1 MKKSNAKEKICGLA
15 SYVALAVLTVAAC
28 WFFAGRYGVFGANMD
43 WISQHSVFPEYFR
56 QQFYQTGQFFPE
68 YAANIGGGQNI
79 YNFSYYGLYNPIV
92 LIAYLLPFV
101 KMSDYLMAATV
112 ICLAASVCLLYG
124 WLKKRRFS
132 TEIALGVAVLFLL
145 AGPMIYQSCHQIMF
159 VQYMPFLLMAFSGVD
174 RYWEKGKTGL
184 YTLGVFL
191 MILTSFYFSIAG
203 MAAIFLYGWY
213 GYPKGIRKRKLFG
226 FLVPMIVAVLS
237 AGVLLVPTAHAILQR
252 SGSSKSQNLKEL
264 LMPKLQ
270 LDSSLYGT
278 YSVGLTVV
286 LVAVLLGGIVYGTIR
301 ERLVS
306 VACVALLTV
315 PVFAWGFNGM
325 LYVRYKSLIP
335 FLPFFCYLTAVFL
348 NRMKNGE
355 IGRWKGAF
363 IFGGTVGVSLLAL
376 YQQGDGLRAQNYQ
389 LILFESAALFFF
401 FLIFQKW
408 KRPFLLLVPALVCLV
423 LINHAANGKAGNL
436 VQKEDYQEIT
446 DSAWQD
452 AVRDALD
459 GETGLYRTEQSGVAK
474 KRKDNVNRIW
484 NMRQM
489 TTSVYSSAYN
499 TEYQKF
505 RKNIFQVEQPFRNGL
520 MQSASANPLFQ
531 KFMGVKYVIG
541 RSEDGENF
549 TTEVQ
554 ETAAPMIYGTSQVVS
569 EKTYQTMEFPY
580 NQTMLMQYAVTNE
593 ENISE
598 HGVTKTK
605 GIREADVT
613 FAAKKGITKEGD
625 AWKIKTKKEQ
635 KATLS
640 VEGETSGKER
650 LLYLQFDV
658 ENDHPNRDV
667 SIAIDGIRNKLTAKS
682 HLYYNDNT
690 TFTYVMKL
698 SADQKKVNVT
708 LGKGT
713 YRICNLKS
721 YVSDTTVMEDDSLYQ
736 STFTPDWNATK
747 GNQIS
752 GSIEM
757 EQDGY
762 LITSIPYDS
771 HLEIKVDGRE
781 VVTEKVNTAFVGCRM
796 VSGEHWVTITYHAP
810 GLFVGKWISLAGIVL
825 WAGMWFLTEKCRK
838 AERRCTDV
846 LQDAAGDSVNKCKG
860 SADR

>member
-1 MKKSNAKEKICGLA
+1 MKKSNAKEKICGLD
-15 SYVALAVLTVAAC
+15 SYAALAVLTVAAC

-92 LIAYLLPFV
+92 LIAYLLPFA
-101 KMSDYLMAATV
+101 KMSDYLMAASV

-203 MAAIFLYGWY
+203 MAALFLYGWY

-237 AGVLLVPTAHAILQR
+237 AGVLLVPTAYAILQR

-459 GETGLYRTEQSGVAK
+459 GETGLCRTEQSGVAK

-484 NMRQM
+484 NMRQW
-489 TTSVYSSAYN
+489 TTSVYSSAYD
-499 TEYQKF
+499 TEYQNF
-505 RKNIFQVEQPFRNGL
+505 RNNVFQVEQPFRNGL

-554 ETAAPMIYGTSQVVS
+554 ETAAPVIYGTSQILS

-580 NQTMLMQYAVTNE
+580 NQTMLMQYAVTDE
-593 ENISE
+593 ENIAE

-605 GIREADVT
+605 GIQETNVT
-613 FAAKKGITKEGD
+613 FTAKHGVTKED
-625 AWKIKTKKEQ
+625 DSWKIRTKKNQ

-640 VEGETSGKER
+640 LDEDTSGKER
-650 LLYLQFDV
+650 ILYLQFDV
-658 ENDHPNRDV
+658 ENEHPNRDV
-667 SIAIDGIRNKLTAKS
+667 SIVINGIRNKLTAKS
-682 HLYYNDNT
+682 HLYYNGNT

-721 YVSDTTVMEDDSLYQ
+721 YVSDTMVLEDDSLYQ

-796 VSGEHWVTITYHAP
+796 VSGEHWVTITYHAQ
-810 GLFVGKWISLAGIVL
+810 GLSAGKWISLAGILL
-825 WAGMWFLTEKCRK
+825 WAGMWLLTRKFSRAEKN
-838 AERRCTDV
+838 
-846 LQDAAGDSVNKCKG
+846 L
-860 SADR
+860 

>member
-1 MKKSNAKEKICGLA
+1 MKKNKVREKLCGLLP
-15 SYVALAVLTVAAC
+15 YIALAVLTVAAC

-101 KMSDYLMAATV
+101 KMSDYLMAASV
-112 ICLAASVCLLYG
+112 VCLAASVCLLYG
-124 WLKKRRFS
+124 WLKKRGFPM
-132 TEIALGVAVLFLL
+132 EIRLGVAVLFLL

-159 VQYMPFLLMAFSGVD
+159 VQYMPFLLMAFWGVD
-174 RYWEKGKTGL
+174 RYWEKGKPGL

-203 MAAIFLYGWY
+203 MAALFLYGWY
-213 GYPKGIRKRKLFG
+213 GYPQGIQKRKLFG
-226 FLVPMIVAVLS
+226 FVVPMIVAVLS
-237 AGVLLVPTAHAILQR
+237 AGVLLVPTAYAILQR

-264 LMPKLQ
+264 LMPELQ
-270 LDSSLYGT
+270 LDSSLYGA

-286 LVAVLLGGIVYGTIR
+286 LVAVLLGGILCGSIR
-301 ERLVS
+301 ERVVS
-306 VACVALLTV
+306 VVCVALLTV

-348 NRMKNGE
+348 ERMRNGA
-355 IGRWKGAF
+355 IGRWKGAV

-376 YQQGDGLRAQNYQ
+376 YLQGSGSKTQNYR
-389 LILFESAALFFF
+389 LILMESVALFFF

-423 LINHAANGKAGNL
+423 LINHAVNGKAGNL

-452 AVRDALD
+452 AVQEAMD

-484 NMRQM
+484 DMCQW

-499 TEYQKF
+499 TEYQNF
-505 RKNIFQVEQPFRNGL
+505 RNNVFQVEQPFRNGL

-531 KFMGVKYVIG
+531 KFMGVRYVIG

-554 ETAAPMIYGTSQVVS
+554 ETAAPVIYGTSQILS

-580 NQTMLMQYAVTNE
+580 NQTMLMQYAVTDE
-593 ENISE
+593 ETIAE
-598 HGVTKTK
+598 HGVTETK
-605 GIREADVT
+605 GIQETNVT
-613 FAAKKGITKEGD
+613 FTAKHGVKKED
-625 AWKIKTKKEQ
+625 DSWKIRTKKEQ

-640 VEGETSGKER
+640 LDEDISEKER
-650 LLYLQFDV
+650 ILYLQFDV
-658 ENDHPNRDV
+658 ENEHPNRDV
-667 SIAIDGIRNKLTAKS
+667 SIVINGIRNKLTAKS
-682 HLYYNDNT
+682 HLYYNDNA

-698 SADQKKVNVT
+698 SADQKKVKVT
-708 LGKGT
+708 LGEGT

-721 YVSDTTVMEDDSLYQ
+721 YVSDTTVLEDDSLYQ

-752 GSIEM
+752 GNIEM
-757 EQDGY
+757 KQDGY

-771 HLEIKVDGRE
+771 HLKIKVDGRE
-781 VVTEKVNTAFVGCRM
+781 VVTEKVNTAFAGCRM

-810 GLFVGKWISLAGIVL
+810 GLAMGKWISLAGLLL
-825 WAGMWFLTEKCRK
+825 WAGMVVWTRKPEKK
-838 AERRCTDV
+838 
-846 LQDAAGDSVNKCKG
+846 KCSILKDNG
-860 SADR
+860 RLKRSS

>member
-1 MKKSNAKEKICGLA
+1 
-15 SYVALAVLTVAAC
+15 
-28 WFFAGRYGVFGANMD
+28 
-43 WISQHSVFPEYFR
+43 
-56 QQFYQTGQFFPE
+56 
-68 YAANIGGGQNI
+68 
-79 YNFSYYGLYNPIV
+79 
-92 LIAYLLPFV
+92 
-101 KMSDYLMAATV
+101 
-112 ICLAASVCLLYG
+112 
-124 WLKKRRFS
+124 
-132 TEIALGVAVLFLL
+132 
-145 AGPMIYQSCHQIMF
+145 
-159 VQYMPFLLMAFSGVD
+159 
-174 RYWEKGKTGL
+174 
-184 YTLGVFL
+184 
-191 MILTSFYFSIAG
+191 
-203 MAAIFLYGWY
+203 
-213 GYPKGIRKRKLFG
+213 
-226 FLVPMIVAVLS
+226 
-237 AGVLLVPTAHAILQR
+237 
-252 SGSSKSQNLKEL
+252 
-264 LMPKLQ
+264 MPKLQ
-270 LDSSLYGT
+270 LDTSLYGA
-278 YSVGLTVV
+278 YSVGLTVI
-286 LVAVLLGGIVYGTIR
+286 LVAVLLGGIVCGTIR
-301 ERLVS
+301 ERMITV
-306 VACVALLTV
+306 VCVALLTV
-315 PVFAWGFNGM
+315 PLFAWGFNGM

-348 NRMKNGE
+348 KRMENGE
-355 IGRWKGAF
+355 IGRWKGVF
-363 IFGGTVGVSLLAL
+363 IFGSTVGVSLLAL

-423 LINHAANGKAGNL
+423 LINHVVNGKAGNL

-452 AVRDALD
+452 AVCDALD

-484 NMRQM
+484 DMRQW

-499 TEYQKF
+499 TAYQKF
-505 RKNIFQVEQPFRNGL
+505 RNDVFQVEQPFRNGL
-520 MQSASANPLFQ
+520 MQSASDNPLFQ

-554 ETAAPMIYGTSQVVS
+554 ETAAPVIYGTSQILS

-580 NQTMLMQYAVTNE
+580 NQTMLMQYAVTDE
-593 ENISE
+593 ENIAE

-605 GIREADVT
+605 GIQETNVT
-613 FAAKKGITKEGD
+613 FTAKHGVTKEED
-625 AWKIKTKKEQ
+625 SWKIRTKKEQ

-640 VEGETSGKER
+640 LDEDTSGKER
-650 LLYLQFDV
+650 ILYLQFDV
-658 ENDHPNRDV
+658 ENEHPNRDV
-667 SIAIDGIRNKLTAKS
+667 SIVINGIRNKLTAKS

-698 SADQKKVNVT
+698 SADQKKIKVT
-708 LGKGT
+708 FGEGT
-713 YRICNLKS
+713 YKICNLKS
-721 YVSDTTVMEDDSLYQ
+721 YVSDTTVLEDDSLYQ

-796 VSGEHWVTITYHAP
+796 VSGEHWVTLTYHAP

-838 AERRCTDV
+838 AEREDV
-846 LQDAAGDSVNKCKG
+846 RMSYRTL
-860 SADR
+860 REIL

>member
-15 SYVALAVLTVAAC
+15 SYVVLAVLTVAAC

-101 KMSDYLMAATV
+101 KMSDYLMAAGV

-124 WLKKRRFS
+124 WLKKREFP

-159 VQYMPFLLMAFSGVD
+159 VQYMPFLLMAFQGVD
-174 RYWEKGKTGL
+174 QYWEKGETGL

-226 FLVPMIVAVLS
+226 FVIPMIVAILS
-237 AGVLLVPTAHAILQR
+237 AGVLLVPTAYAILQR

-264 LMPKLQ
+264 LMPNLQ
-270 LDSSLYGT
+270 LDTSLYGA
-278 YSVGLTVV
+278 YSVGLTVI
-286 LVAVLLGGIVYGTIR
+286 LVAVLLGGIMCGTIR
-301 ERLVS
+301 ERMVT
-306 VACVALLTV
+306 VVCVALLTV

-348 NRMKNGE
+348 ERMRNGT
-355 IGRWKGAF
+355 IGRWKGAV

-376 YQQGDGLRAQNYQ
+376 YLQGNGSRAKNYQ

-408 KRPFLLLVPALVCLV
+408 KRPFLLLIPALVCLV
-423 LINHAANGKAGNL
+423 LINHAVNGKAGNL

-452 AVRDALD
+452 AVRDALN

-484 NMRQM
+484 DMRQM

-541 RSEDGENF
+541 RSENGENF

-554 ETAAPMIYGTSQVVS
+554 EAAAPVIYGTSQVVS

-658 ENDHPNRDV
+658 KNEHPNRDV
-667 SIAIDGIRNKLTAKS
+667 SIVINGIRNKLTAKS

-721 YVSDTTVMEDDSLYQ
+721 YVSGTTVLEDDSLYQ

-771 HLEIKVDGRE
+771 YLEIKVDGRE

-796 VSGEHWVTITYHAP
+796 VSGEHWVTLTYHAP
-810 GLFVGKWISLAGIVL
+810 GLSAGKWINLAGVL
-825 WAGMWFLTEKCRK
+825 MWAGMIIWTR
-838 AERRCTDV
+838 
-846 LQDAAGDSVNKCKG
+846 N
-860 SADR
+860 SAKKQ

>member
-15 SYVALAVLTVAAC
+15 SYAALAVLTVAAC
-28 WFFAGRYGVFGANMD
+28 WFFAGRYGAFGANMD

-101 KMSDYLMAATV
+101 KMSDYLMAAGV

-124 WLKKRRFS
+124 WLKKREFP

-159 VQYMPFLLMAFSGVD
+159 VQYMPFLLMAFQGVD
-174 RYWEKGKTGL
+174 RYWEKGKPGL

-226 FLVPMIVAVLS
+226 FVIPMIVAILS
-237 AGVLLVPTAHAILQR
+237 AGVLLVPTAYAILQR
-252 SGSSKSQNLKEL
+252 SGSSKNQNLKEL
-264 LMPKLQ
+264 LMPTLQ
-270 LDSSLYGT
+270 LDTSLYGA
-278 YSVGLTVV
+278 YSVGLTVI
-286 LVAVLLGGIVYGTIR
+286 LVAVLLGGIVCGTIR
-301 ERLVS
+301 ERMVT
-306 VACVALLTV
+306 VVCVALLMV

-376 YQQGDGLRAQNYQ
+376 YLQGDGSRAQNYQ

-423 LINHAANGKAGNL
+423 LINHAVNGKAGNL

-484 NMRQM
+484 DMRQW

-505 RKNIFQVEQPFRNGL
+505 RNNVFQVEQPFRNGL

-554 ETAAPMIYGTSQVVS
+554 EAAAPMIYGTSQVVS

-605 GIREADVT
+605 GIREADVA
-613 FAAKKGITKEGD
+613 FAAKKGIAKEGD
-625 AWKIKTKKEQ
+625 TWKIKTKKEQ

-650 LLYLQFDV
+650 ILYLQFDV

-667 SIAIDGIRNKLTAKS
+667 SIVINGIRNKLTAKN
-682 HLYYNDNT
+682 HLYYNNNT

-721 YVSDTTVMEDDSLYQ
+721 YVSDTTVLEDDSLYQ

-771 HLEIKVDGRE
+771 HLEIKVDGKE
-781 VVTEKVNTAFVGCRM
+781 VVTEKVNTAFLGCRL

-810 GLFVGKWISLAGIVL
+810 GLSAGKWISLLGVFL
-825 WAGMWFLTEKCRK
+825 WGAMCFLTRKCRK
-838 AERRCTDV
+838 AEKETDEEV
-846 LQDAAGDSVNKCKG
+846 AEYASGVNKVL
-860 SADR
+860 

>member
-15 SYVALAVLTVAAC
+15 SYAVLAVLTVAAC

-101 KMSDYLMAATV
+101 KMSDYLMVAGV

-124 WLKKRRFS
+124 WLKKREFP

-159 VQYMPFLLMAFSGVD
+159 VQYMPFLLMAFQGVD
-174 RYWEKGKTGL
+174 QYWEKGKTGL

-226 FLVPMIVAVLS
+226 FVIPMIVAILS
-237 AGVLLVPTAHAILQR
+237 AGVLLVPTAYAILQR

-264 LMPKLQ
+264 LMPNLQ
-270 LDSSLYGT
+270 LDTSLYGA
-278 YSVGLTVV
+278 YSVGLTVI
-286 LVAVLLGGIVYGTIR
+286 LVAVLLGGIVCGTIR
-301 ERLVS
+301 ERMVT
-306 VACVALLTV
+306 VVCVALLTV

-348 NRMKNGE
+348 NRMENGE
-355 IGRWKGAF
+355 IGRWKGVF

-376 YQQGDGLRAQNYQ
+376 YQQGNGSRAQNYQ

-401 FLIFQKW
+401 FLLFQKW
-408 KRPFLLLVPALVCLV
+408 KRPFLLLIPALVCLV
-423 LINHAANGKAGNL
+423 LINHAVNGKAGNL

-484 NMRQM
+484 DMRQM

-520 MQSASANPLFQ
+520 MQPASANPLFQ

-541 RSEDGENF
+541 RSENGENF

-554 ETAAPMIYGTSQVVS
+554 EAAAPVIYGTSQVVS

-605 GIREADVT
+605 GIREADVA
-613 FAAKKGITKEGD
+613 FAAKKGIAKEGD

-650 LLYLQFDV
+650 ILYLQFDV
-658 ENDHPNRDV
+658 ENEHPNRDV
-667 SIAIDGIRNKLTAKS
+667 SIVINGIRNKLTAKS

-698 SADQKKVNVT
+698 SADQKKIKVT
-708 LGKGT
+708 FGEGT
-713 YRICNLKS
+713 YKICNLKS
-721 YVSDTTVMEDDSLYQ
+721 YVSDTTVLEDDSLYQ

-781 VVTEKVNTAFVGCRM
+781 VVTEKVNTAFLGCRM
-796 VSGEHWVTITYHAP
+796 VSGEYWVTITYHAP
-810 GLFVGKWISLAGIVL
+810 GLIMGKWISLAGILL
-825 WAGMWFLTEKCRK
+825 WGGMWFLTERCRK
-838 AERRCTDV
+838 AEKEDV
-846 LQDAAGDSVNKCKG
+846 RMSCRML
-860 SADR
+860 REIL

>member
-15 SYVALAVLTVAAC
+15 SYAVLTVLTVAAC

-56 QQFYQTGQFFPE
+56 QQFYKTGQFFPE

-101 KMSDYLMAATV
+101 KMSDYLMAASV
-112 ICLAASVCLLYG
+112 ICLAVSVCLLYG

-159 VQYMPFLLMAFSGVD
+159 VQYMPFLLMTFLGVD
-174 RYWEKGKTGL
+174 RYWEKGKPGL

-226 FLVPMIVAVLS
+226 FPVPMIVAVLS
-237 AGVLLVPTAHAILQR
+237 AGVLLVPTAYAILQR
-252 SGSSKSQNLKEL
+252 SGSSQSQNLKEL
-264 LMPKLQ
+264 LMPNLQ

-278 YSVGLTVV
+278 YSVGLTVI
-286 LVAVLLGGIVYGTIR
+286 LVAVLLGGIVCGSIR
-301 ERLVS
+301 ERVVS

-376 YQQGDGLRAQNYQ
+376 YQQGDGSRAQNYQ

-459 GETGLYRTEQSGVAK
+459 GETGLCRTEQSGVAK

-484 NMRQM
+484 NMRQW
-489 TTSVYSSAYN
+489 TTSVYSSAYD
-499 TEYQKF
+499 TEYQNF
-505 RKNIFQVEQPFRNGL
+505 RNNVFQVEQPFRNGL

-554 ETAAPMIYGTSQVVS
+554 ETAAPVIYGTSQILS

-580 NQTMLMQYAVTNE
+580 NQTMLMQYAVTDE
-593 ENISE
+593 ENIAE

-605 GIREADVT
+605 GIQETNVT
-613 FAAKKGITKEGD
+613 FTAKHGVTKED
-625 AWKIKTKKEQ
+625 DSWKIRTKKNQ

-640 VEGETSGKER
+640 LDEDTSGKER
-650 LLYLQFDV
+650 ILYLQFDV
-658 ENDHPNRDV
+658 ENEHPNRDV
-667 SIAIDGIRNKLTAKS
+667 SIVINGIRNKLTAKS
-682 HLYYNDNT
+682 HLYYNGNT

-721 YVSDTTVMEDDSLYQ
+721 YVSDTTVLEDDSLYQ

-810 GLFVGKWISLAGIVL
+810 GLSAGKWISLLGVFL
-825 WAGMWFLTEKCRK
+825 WGVMCFLT
-838 AERRCTDV
+838 
-846 LQDAAGDSVNKCKG
+846 GKCKK
-860 SADR
+860 SRERDR

>member
-1 MKKSNAKEKICGLA
+1 MRKSNAKERFCGLLP
-15 SYVALAVLTVAAC
+15 YVALAVLTVVAC

-101 KMSDYLMAATV
+101 KMSDYLMAAGV

-124 WLKKRRFS
+124 WLKKREFP

-159 VQYMPFLLMAFSGVD
+159 VQYMPFLLMAFQGVD
-174 RYWEKGKTGL
+174 QYWEKGKTSL

-226 FLVPMIVAVLS
+226 FVIPMIVAILS
-237 AGVLLVPTAHAILQR
+237 AGVLLVPTAYAILQR

-264 LMPKLQ
+264 LMPNLQ
-270 LDSSLYGT
+270 LDTSLYGA
-278 YSVGLTVV
+278 YSVGLTVI
-286 LVAVLLGGIVYGTIR
+286 LVAVLLGGIVCGTIR
-301 ERLVS
+301 ERMVT
-306 VACVALLTV
+306 VVCVALLTV
-315 PVFAWGFNGM
+315 PLFAWGFNGM

-348 NRMKNGE
+348 NRMENGE
-355 IGRWKGAF
+355 IGRWKGVF

-376 YQQGDGLRAQNYQ
+376 YLQGDGSRAQNSQ

-408 KRPFLLLVPALVCLV
+408 KRPFLLLIPALVCLV
-423 LINHAANGKAGNL
+423 LINHAVNGKAGNL

-459 GETGLYRTEQSGVAK
+459 GENGLYRTEQSGVAK

-484 NMRQM
+484 DMRQW

-505 RKNIFQVEQPFRNGL
+505 RNNVFQVEQPFRNGL
-520 MQSASANPLFQ
+520 MQPASANPLFQ

-554 ETAAPMIYGTSQVVS
+554 EAAAPMIYGTSQVVS

-605 GIREADVT
+605 GIREANVA

-650 LLYLQFDV
+650 ILYLQFDV

-667 SIAIDGIRNKLTAKS
+667 SIVINGIRNKLTAKN

-721 YVSDTTVMEDDSLYQ
+721 YVSDTTVLEDDSLYQ

-781 VVTEKVNTAFVGCRM
+781 VVTEKVNTAFLGCRM

-810 GLFVGKWISLAGIVL
+810 GLSTGKWISLAGIFL
-825 WAGMWFLTEKCRK
+825 WGAMWFLT
-838 AERRCTDV
+838 
-846 LQDAAGDSVNKCKG
+846 GKCKK
-860 SADR
+860 SRERAR

>member
-15 SYVALAVLTVAAC
+15 SYAALAVLTVAAC

-43 WISQHSVFPEYFR
+43 WISQHSAFPEYFR

-101 KMSDYLMAATV
+101 KMSDYLMAAGV
-112 ICLAASVCLLYG
+112 ICLAVSVCLLYG
-124 WLKKRRFS
+124 WLKKRGFP

-145 AGPMIYQSCHQIMF
+145 AGPMIYQFCHQIMF
-159 VQYMPFLLMAFSGVD
+159 VQYMPFLLMAFQGVD
-174 RYWEKGKTGL
+174 QYWEKGKTGL

-226 FLVPMIVAVLS
+226 FVIPMIVAILS
-237 AGVLLVPTAHAILQR
+237 AGVLLVPTAYAILQR

-264 LMPKLQ
+264 LMPTLQ
-270 LDSSLYGT
+270 LDTSLYGA
-278 YSVGLTVV
+278 YSVGLTVI
-286 LVAVLLGGIVYGTIR
+286 LVAVLLGGIVCGTIR
-301 ERLVS
+301 ERMVT
-306 VACVALLTV
+306 VVCVALLTV

-335 FLPFFCYLTAVFL
+335 FLPFFCYLTSVFL
-348 NRMKNGE
+348 ERMRNGT
-355 IGRWKGAF
+355 IGRWKGAV

-376 YQQGDGLRAQNYQ
+376 YLQGNGSRAQNYQ
-389 LILFESAALFFF
+389 LILIESAALFFF

-408 KRPFLLLVPALVCLV
+408 KRPFLFLVPALVCLV
-423 LINHAANGKAGNL
+423 LINHAVNGKAGNL

-484 NMRQM
+484 DMRQW

-520 MQSASANPLFQ
+520 MQPASANPLFQ

-541 RSEDGENF
+541 RSENGENF
-549 TTEVQ
+549 TTEIQ

-650 LLYLQFDV
+650 ILYLQFDV

-667 SIAIDGIRNKLTAKS
+667 SIVINGIRNKLTAKN

-721 YVSDTTVMEDDSLYQ
+721 YVSDTTVLEDDSLYQ

-781 VVTEKVNTAFVGCRM
+781 VVTEKVNTAFLGCRM

-810 GLFVGKWISLAGIVL
+810 GLSTGKWISLAGIFL
-825 WAGMWFLTEKCRK
+825 WGAMWFLT
-838 AERRCTDV
+838 
-846 LQDAAGDSVNKCKG
+846 GKCKK
-860 SADR
+860 SRERAR

>member
-15 SYVALAVLTVAAC
+15 SYAALAVLTVAAC

-226 FLVPMIVAVLS
+226 FVIPMIVAILS
-237 AGVLLVPTAHAILQR
+237 AGVLLVPTAYAILQR

-264 LMPKLQ
+264 LMPNLQ
-270 LDSSLYGT
+270 LDTSLYGA
-278 YSVGLTVV
+278 YSVGLTVI
-286 LVAVLLGGIVYGTIR
+286 LVAVLLGGIVCGTIR
-301 ERLVS
+301 ERMITV
-306 VACVALLTV
+306 VCVALLTV
-315 PVFAWGFNGM
+315 PLFAWGFNGM

-348 NRMKNGE
+348 KRMENGE
-355 IGRWKGAF
+355 IGRWKGVF
-363 IFGGTVGVSLLAL
+363 IFGSTVGVSLLAL
-376 YQQGDGLRAQNYQ
+376 YQQGNGSRAQNYQ

-423 LINHAANGKAGNL
+423 LINHAVNGKAGNL

-452 AVRDALD
+452 AVRDALN

-484 NMRQM
+484 DMRQW

-505 RKNIFQVEQPFRNGL
+505 RNNVFQVEQPFRNGL
-520 MQSASANPLFQ
+520 MQSASDNPLFQ

-554 ETAAPMIYGTSQVVS
+554 EAAAPVIYGTSQVVS

-658 ENDHPNRDV
+658 ENEHPNRDV
-667 SIAIDGIRNKLTAKS
+667 SIVINGIRNKLTAKS

-698 SADQKKVNVT
+698 SVDQKKIKVT
-708 LGKGT
+708 LGEGA

-721 YVSDTTVMEDDSLYQ
+721 YVSDTTVLEDDSLYQ

-781 VVTEKVNTAFVGCRM
+781 VVTEKVNTAFAGCRM

-810 GLFVGKWISLAGIVL
+810 GLIMGKWISLAGIVL

-838 AERRCTDV
+838 AEREDV
-846 LQDAAGDSVNKCKG
+846 RMSCRTL
-860 SADR
+860 REIL

>member
-15 SYVALAVLTVAAC
+15 SYAALAVLTVAAC

-237 AGVLLVPTAHAILQR
+237 AGVLLVPTAYAILQR
-252 SGSSKSQNLKEL
+252 SGSSQSQNLKEL
-264 LMPKLQ
+264 LMPNLQ
-270 LDSSLYGT
+270 LDTSLYGA
-278 YSVGLTVV
+278 YSVGLTVI
-286 LVAVLLGGIVYGTIR
+286 LVAVLLGGIVCGTIR
-301 ERLVS
+301 ERMITV
-306 VACVALLTV
+306 VCVALLTV
-315 PVFAWGFNGM
+315 PLFAWGFNGM

-348 NRMKNGE
+348 KRMENGE
-355 IGRWKGAF
+355 IGRWKGVF
-363 IFGGTVGVSLLAL
+363 IFGSTVGVSLLAL
-376 YQQGDGLRAQNYQ
+376 YQQGNGSRAQNYQ

-423 LINHAANGKAGNL
+423 LINHAVNGKAGNL

-484 NMRQM
+484 DMRQW

-505 RKNIFQVEQPFRNGL
+505 RNNVFQVEQPFRNGL
-520 MQSASANPLFQ
+520 MQPASANPLFQ

-541 RSEDGENF
+541 RSENGENF

-554 ETAAPMIYGTSQVVS
+554 ETAAPVIYGTSQMVS

-605 GIREADVT
+605 GIREANVT
-613 FAAKKGITKEGD
+613 FAAKKGIAKEGD

-635 KATLS
+635 EATLS

-650 LLYLQFDV
+650 ILYLQFDV
-658 ENDHPNRDV
+658 ENEHPNRDV
-667 SIAIDGIRNKLTAKS
+667 SIVINGIRNKLTAKS

-698 SADQKKVNVT
+698 SVDQKKIKVT
-708 LGKGT
+708 LGEGA

-721 YVSDTTVMEDDSLYQ
+721 YVSDTTVLEDDSLYQ

-781 VVTEKVNTAFVGCRM
+781 VVTEKVNTAFAGCRM

-810 GLFVGKWISLAGIVL
+810 GLIMGKWISLAGIVL

-838 AERRCTDV
+838 AEREDV
-846 LQDAAGDSVNKCKG
+846 RMSCRTL
-860 SADR
+860 REIL

>member
-1 MKKSNAKEKICGLA
+1 MKKSSAKERLCGLA
-15 SYVALAVLTVAAC
+15 CYVALAVLTVAAC
-28 WFFAGRYGVFGANMD
+28 WLFAGRYGVFGANMD

-101 KMSDYLMAATV
+101 KMNDYLMAATV

-159 VQYMPFLLMAFSGVD
+159 VQYMPFLLMAFQGVD
-174 RYWEKGKTGL
+174 QYWEKGKTGL

-213 GYPKGIRKRKLFG
+213 DYPKGIRKRKLFG
-226 FLVPMIVAVLS
+226 FVIPMIVAILS
-237 AGVLLVPTAHAILQR
+237 AGVLLVPTAYAILQR

-264 LMPKLQ
+264 LMPNLQ
-270 LDSSLYGT
+270 LDTSLYGA
-278 YSVGLTVV
+278 YSVGLTVI
-286 LVAVLLGGIVYGTIR
+286 LVAVLLGGIVCGTIR
-301 ERLVS
+301 ERMVT
-306 VACVALLTV
+306 VVCAALLTV
-315 PVFAWGFNGM
+315 PLFAWGFNGM

-348 NRMKNGE
+348 NRMENGE
-355 IGRWKGAF
+355 IGRWKGVF

-376 YQQGDGLRAQNYQ
+376 YLQGDGSRAQNYQ

-423 LINHAANGKAGNL
+423 LINHAVNGKAGNL

-484 NMRQM
+484 DMRQM

-625 AWKIKTKKEQ
+625 TWKIKTKKEQ

-650 LLYLQFDV
+650 ILYLQFDV
-658 ENDHPNRDV
+658 ENEHPNRDV
-667 SIAIDGIRNKLTAKS
+667 SIVINGIRNKLTAKS
-682 HLYYNDNT
+682 HLYYNANT

-721 YVSDTTVMEDDSLYQ
+721 YVSDTTVLEDDSLYQ

-810 GLFVGKWISLAGIVL
+810 GLSAGKWISLAGILL
-825 WAGMWFLTEKCRK
+825 WAGMWLLTRKFSRAEKN
-838 AERRCTDV
+838 
-846 LQDAAGDSVNKCKG
+846 L
-860 SADR
+860 

>member
-15 SYVALAVLTVAAC
+15 SYAALAVLTVAAC

-226 FLVPMIVAVLS
+226 FVIPMVVAILS
-237 AGVLLVPTAHAILQR
+237 AGVLLVPTAYAILQR

-264 LMPKLQ
+264 LMPNLQ
-270 LDSSLYGT
+270 LDTSLYGA
-278 YSVGLTVV
+278 YSVGLTVI
-286 LVAVLLGGIVYGTIR
+286 LVAVLLGGIVCGTIR
-301 ERLVS
+301 ERMVT
-306 VACVALLTV
+306 VVCVALLTV

-348 NRMKNGE
+348 NRMENGE
-355 IGRWKGAF
+355 IGRWKGVF
-363 IFGGTVGVSLLAL
+363 IFGSTVGVSLLAL
-376 YQQGDGLRAQNYQ
+376 YQQGNGSRAQNYQ

-423 LINHAANGKAGNL
+423 LINHAVNGKAGNL

-452 AVRDALD
+452 AVRDALN

-484 NMRQM
+484 DMRQM

-721 YVSDTTVMEDDSLYQ
+721 YVSDTTVLEDDSLYQ

-796 VSGEHWVTITYHAP
+796 VSGEHWVTLTYHAP

-838 AERRCTDV
+838 AEREDV
-846 LQDAAGDSVNKCKG
+846 RMSYRTL
-860 SADR
+860 REIL

>member
-1 MKKSNAKEKICGLA
+1 MKKSNAKERICGLA
-15 SYVALAVLTVAAC
+15 CYVALAVLTVAAC

-92 LIAYLLPFV
+92 LIAYLLPFM
-101 KMSDYLMAATV
+101 KMSDYLMAAGV

-159 VQYMPFLLMAFSGVD
+159 VQYMPFLLMTFLGVD
-174 RYWEKGKTGL
+174 RYWEKGKPGL

-203 MAAIFLYGWY
+203 MAALFLYGWY

-237 AGVLLVPTAHAILQR
+237 AGVLLVPTAYAILQR

-278 YSVGLTVV
+278 YSVGLTVI
-286 LVAVLLGGIVYGTIR
+286 LVAVLLGGIVCGSIR
-301 ERLVS
+301 ERVVS
-306 VACVALLTV
+306 VVCVALLTV

-355 IGRWKGAF
+355 IGRWKGIF

-376 YQQGDGLRAQNYQ
+376 YLQGDGSRAQNYQ

-459 GETGLYRTEQSGVAK
+459 GETGLCRTEQSGVAK

-484 NMRQM
+484 NMRQW
-489 TTSVYSSAYN
+489 TTSVYSSAYD
-499 TEYQKF
+499 TEYQNF
-505 RKNIFQVEQPFRNGL
+505 RNNVFQVEQPFRNGL

-554 ETAAPMIYGTSQVVS
+554 ETAAPVIYGTSQILS

-580 NQTMLMQYAVTNE
+580 NQTMLMQYAVTDE
-593 ENISE
+593 ENIAE

-605 GIREADVT
+605 GIQETNVT
-613 FAAKKGITKEGD
+613 FTAKHGVTKED
-625 AWKIKTKKEQ
+625 DSWKIRTKKNQ

-640 VEGETSGKER
+640 LDEDTSGKER
-650 LLYLQFDV
+650 ILYLQFDV
-658 ENDHPNRDV
+658 ENEHPNRDV
-667 SIAIDGIRNKLTAKS
+667 SIVINGIRNKLTAKS
-682 HLYYNDNT
+682 HLYYNGNT

-721 YVSDTTVMEDDSLYQ
+721 YVSDTTVLEDDSLYQ

-796 VSGEHWVTITYHAP
+796 VSGEHWVTITYHVP
-810 GLFVGKWISLAGIVL
+810 GLSAGKWISLAGILL
-825 WAGMWFLTEKCRK
+825 WAGMWLLTRKFSRAEKN
-838 AERRCTDV
+838 
-846 LQDAAGDSVNKCKG
+846 L
-860 SADR
+860 

>member
-1 MKKSNAKEKICGLA
+1 MKKSNAKEKICGLV
-15 SYVALAVLTVAAC
+15 SYVALAVLTVVAC
-28 WFFAGRYGVFGANMD
+28 CFFAGRYGVFGANMD

-101 KMSDYLMAATV
+101 KMSDYLMAAGV

-124 WLKKRRFS
+124 WLKKREFP

-159 VQYMPFLLMAFSGVD
+159 VQYMPFLLMAFQGVD
-174 RYWEKGKTGL
+174 QYWEKGKTGL

-213 GYPKGIRKRKLFG
+213 GYPKSIRKRKLFG
-226 FLVPMIVAVLS
+226 FVIPMIVAILS
-237 AGVLLVPTAHAILQR
+237 AGVLLVPTAYAILQR

-264 LMPKLQ
+264 LMPNLQ
-270 LDSSLYGT
+270 LDTSLYGA
-278 YSVGLTVV
+278 YSVGLTVI
-286 LVAVLLGGIVYGTIR
+286 LVAVLLGGIVCGTIR
-301 ERLVS
+301 ERMVT
-306 VACVALLTV
+306 VVCVALLTV
-315 PVFAWGFNGM
+315 PLFAWGFNGM

-348 NRMKNGE
+348 NRMENGE
-355 IGRWKGAF
+355 IDRWKGVF

-376 YQQGDGLRAQNYQ
+376 YLQGNGSRAKNYQ
-389 LILFESAALFFF
+389 LILIESASLFFF

-408 KRPFLLLVPALVCLV
+408 KRPFLLLIPALICLV
-423 LINHAANGKAGNL
+423 LIDHVVNGKAGNL

-452 AVRDALD
+452 VVRDALD

-484 NMRQM
+484 DMRQW

-505 RKNIFQVEQPFRNGL
+505 RNNVFQVEQPFRNGL
-520 MQSASANPLFQ
+520 MQPASANPLFQ

-541 RSEDGENF
+541 RSENGENF

-554 ETAAPMIYGTSQVVS
+554 EAAAPVIYGTSQVVS
-569 EKTYQTMEFPY
+569 EKTYQTMKFPY

-658 ENDHPNRDV
+658 ENEHPNRDV
-667 SIAIDGIRNKLTAKS
+667 SIVINGIRNKLTAKS
-682 HLYYNDNT
+682 HLYYNANT

-721 YVSDTTVMEDDSLYQ
+721 YVSDTTVLEDDSLYQ

-771 HLEIKVDGRE
+771 YLEIKVDGRE

-796 VSGEHWVTITYHAP
+796 VSGEHWVTLTYHAP
-810 GLFVGKWISLAGIVL
+810 GLSTGKWISLAGVFL
-825 WAGMWFLTEKCRK
+825 WGAMWFLTGKCRK
-838 AERRCTDV
+838 AEKGRYEEV
-846 LQDAAGDSVNKCKG
+846 AGYGSNVNKVL
-860 SADR
+860 

>member
-15 SYVALAVLTVAAC
+15 SYAALAVLTVAAC

-101 KMSDYLMAATV
+101 KMSDYLMAAGV
-112 ICLAASVCLLYG
+112 ICLAVSVCLLYG
-124 WLKKRRFS
+124 WLKKRGFP

-159 VQYMPFLLMAFSGVD
+159 VQYMPFLLMAFQGVD
-174 RYWEKGKTGL
+174 QYWEKGKTGL

-226 FLVPMIVAVLS
+226 FVIPMIVAILS
-237 AGVLLVPTAHAILQR
+237 AGVLLVPTAYAILQR
-252 SGSSKSQNLKEL
+252 SGSSQSQNLKEL
-264 LMPKLQ
+264 LMPNLQ
-270 LDSSLYGT
+270 LDSSLYGA
-278 YSVGLTVV
+278 YSVGLTVI
-286 LVAVLLGGIVYGTIR
+286 LVAVLLGGIVCGTIR
-301 ERLVS
+301 ERMVT
-306 VACVALLTV
+306 VVCVALLTV

-348 NRMKNGE
+348 NRMENGE
-355 IGRWKGAF
+355 IGRWKGVF

-376 YQQGDGLRAQNYQ
+376 YLQGNGSRAKNYQ

-408 KRPFLLLVPALVCLV
+408 KRPFLLLIPALVCLV
-423 LINHAANGKAGNL
+423 LINHAVNGKAGNL

-452 AVRDALD
+452 AVRDALN

-484 NMRQM
+484 DMRQM

-541 RSEDGENF
+541 RSENGENF

-554 ETAAPMIYGTSQVVS
+554 EAAAPVIYGTSQVVS

-613 FAAKKGITKEGD
+613 FAVKKGITKEGD

-658 ENDHPNRDV
+658 ENEHPNRDV
-667 SIAIDGIRNKLTAKS
+667 SIVINGIRNKLTAKS

-721 YVSDTTVMEDDSLYQ
+721 YVSGTTVLEDDSLYQ

-810 GLFVGKWISLAGIVL
+810 GLSAGKWISLAGVFL
-825 WAGMWFLTEKCRK
+825 WGAMWFLT
-838 AERRCTDV
+838 
-846 LQDAAGDSVNKCKG
+846 GKCKK
-860 SADR
+860 SRERDI

>member
-1 MKKSNAKEKICGLA
+1 
-15 SYVALAVLTVAAC
+15 
-28 WFFAGRYGVFGANMD
+28 
-43 WISQHSVFPEYFR
+43 
-56 QQFYQTGQFFPE
+56 
-68 YAANIGGGQNI
+68 
-79 YNFSYYGLYNPIV
+79 
-92 LIAYLLPFV
+92 
-101 KMSDYLMAATV
+101 
-112 ICLAASVCLLYG
+112 
-124 WLKKRRFS
+124 
-132 TEIALGVAVLFLL
+132 
-145 AGPMIYQSCHQIMF
+145 
-159 VQYMPFLLMAFSGVD
+159 
-174 RYWEKGKTGL
+174 
-184 YTLGVFL
+184 
-191 MILTSFYFSIAG
+191 
-203 MAAIFLYGWY
+203 
-213 GYPKGIRKRKLFG
+213 
-226 FLVPMIVAVLS
+226 
-237 AGVLLVPTAHAILQR
+237 
-252 SGSSKSQNLKEL
+252 
-264 LMPKLQ
+264 MPKLQ

-459 GETGLYRTEQSGVAK
+459 GETGLCRTEQSGVAK

-484 NMRQM
+484 NMRQW
-489 TTSVYSSAYN
+489 TTSVYSSAYD
-499 TEYQKF
+499 TEYQNF
-505 RKNIFQVEQPFRNGL
+505 RNNVFQVEQPFRNGL

-554 ETAAPMIYGTSQVVS
+554 ETAAPVIYGTSQILS

-580 NQTMLMQYAVTNE
+580 NQTMLMQYAVTDE
-593 ENISE
+593 ENIAE

-605 GIREADVT
+605 GIQETNVT
-613 FAAKKGITKEGD
+613 FTAKHGVTKED
-625 AWKIKTKKEQ
+625 DSWKIRTKKNQ

-640 VEGETSGKER
+640 LDEDTSGKER
-650 LLYLQFDV
+650 ILYLQFDV
-658 ENDHPNRDV
+658 ENEHPNRDV
-667 SIAIDGIRNKLTAKS
+667 SIVINGIRNKLTAKS
-682 HLYYNDNT
+682 HLYYNGNT

-721 YVSDTTVMEDDSLYQ
+721 YVSDTTVLEDDSLYQ

-810 GLFVGKWISLAGIVL
+810 GLSAGKWISLAGILL
-825 WAGMWFLTEKCRK
+825 WAGMWLLTRKFSRAEKN
-838 AERRCTDV
+838 
-846 LQDAAGDSVNKCKG
+846 L
-860 SADR
+860 

>member
-15 SYVALAVLTVAAC
+15 SYAVLSVLTVAAC

-101 KMSDYLMAATV
+101 KMSDYLMAAGV

-124 WLKKRRFS
+124 WLKKREFP

-159 VQYMPFLLMAFSGVD
+159 VQYMPFLLMAFQGVD
-174 RYWEKGKTGL
+174 QYWEKGKTGL

-226 FLVPMIVAVLS
+226 FVIPMIVAILS
-237 AGVLLVPTAHAILQR
+237 AGVLLVPTAYAILQR

-264 LMPKLQ
+264 LMPNLQ
-270 LDSSLYGT
+270 LDTSLYGA
-278 YSVGLTVV
+278 YSVGLTVI
-286 LVAVLLGGIVYGTIR
+286 LVAVLLGGIVCGTIR
-301 ERLVS
+301 ERMVT
-306 VACVALLTV
+306 VVCVALLTV
-315 PVFAWGFNGM
+315 PLFAWGFNGM

-348 NRMKNGE
+348 NRMENGE
-355 IGRWKGAF
+355 IGRWKGVF

-376 YQQGDGLRAQNYQ
+376 YLQGNGSRAKNYQ

-401 FLIFQKW
+401 FLLFQKW
-408 KRPFLLLVPALVCLV
+408 KRPFLLLIPALVCLV
-423 LINHAANGKAGNL
+423 LINHAVNGKAGNL

-452 AVRDALD
+452 VVRDALD

-484 NMRQM
+484 DMRQW

-505 RKNIFQVEQPFRNGL
+505 RNNVFQVEQPFRNGL
-520 MQSASANPLFQ
+520 MQPASANPLFQ

-541 RSEDGENF
+541 RSENGENF

-554 ETAAPMIYGTSQVVS
+554 ETAAPMIYGTSQIVS

-580 NQTMLMQYAVTNE
+580 NQTVLMQYAVTNE

-613 FAAKKGITKEGD
+613 FAAKKGIAKEGD
-625 AWKIKTKKEQ
+625 TWKIKTKKEQ

-650 LLYLQFDV
+650 ILYLQFDV
-658 ENDHPNRDV
+658 ENEHPNRDV
-667 SIAIDGIRNKLTAKS
+667 SIVINGIRNKLTAKS
-682 HLYYNDNT
+682 HLYYNANT

-721 YVSDTTVMEDDSLYQ
+721 YVSDTTVLEDDSLYQ

-781 VVTEKVNTAFVGCRM
+781 VVTEKVNTAFLGCRM
-796 VSGEHWVTITYHAP
+796 VSGEHWVTITYYAP
-810 GLFVGKWISLAGIVL
+810 GLSVGKWISLAGIVL

-838 AERRCTDV
+838 AEKEPDEEV
-846 LQDAAGDSVNKCKG
+846 AEYASGVNK
-860 SADR
+860 AL

>member
-1 MKKSNAKEKICGLA
+1 MKNSRKQGESRITYLLSCLLLA
-15 SYVALAVLTVAAC
+15 GITVAAC

-68 YAANIGGGQNI
+68 FAANIGGGQNI

-92 LIAYLLPFV
+92 LIAYLLPFM
-101 KMSDYLMAATV
+101 KMSDYLMAACV
-112 ICLAASVCLLYG
+112 ICLAVSVCLLYG
-124 WLKKRRFS
+124 WLKKRGFS
-132 TEIALGVAVLFLL
+132 TEIAQGVAVLFLL

-159 VQYMPFLLMAFSGVD
+159 VQYMPFLLMTFLGVD
-174 RYWEKGKTGL
+174 RYWEKGKPGL

-203 MAAIFLYGWY
+203 MAALFLYGWY

-237 AGVLLVPTAHAILQR
+237 AGVLLVPTAYAILQR

-459 GETGLYRTEQSGVAK
+459 GETGLCRTEQSGVAK

-484 NMRQM
+484 NMRQW
-489 TTSVYSSAYN
+489 TTSVYSSAYD
-499 TEYQKF
+499 TEYQNF
-505 RKNIFQVEQPFRNGL
+505 RNNVFQVEQPFRNGL

-554 ETAAPMIYGTSQVVS
+554 ETAAPVIYGTSQILS

-580 NQTMLMQYAVTNE
+580 NQTMLMQYAVTDE
-593 ENISE
+593 ENIAE

-605 GIREADVT
+605 GIQETNVT
-613 FAAKKGITKEGD
+613 FTAKHGVTKED
-625 AWKIKTKKEQ
+625 DSWKIRTKKNQ

-640 VEGETSGKER
+640 LDEDTSGKER
-650 LLYLQFDV
+650 ILYLQFDV
-658 ENDHPNRDV
+658 ENEHPNRDV
-667 SIAIDGIRNKLTAKS
+667 SIVINGIRNKLTAKS
-682 HLYYNDNT
+682 HLYYNGNT

-721 YVSDTTVMEDDSLYQ
+721 YVSDTTVLEDDSLYQ

-796 VSGEHWVTITYHAP
+796 VSGEHWVTITYHVP
-810 GLFVGKWISLAGIVL
+810 GLSAGKWISLAGILL
-825 WAGMWFLTEKCRK
+825 WAGMWLLTRKFSRAEKN
-838 AERRCTDV
+838 
-846 LQDAAGDSVNKCKG
+846 L
-860 SADR
+860 

>member
-15 SYVALAVLTVAAC
+15 SYAALAVLTVAAC

-43 WISQHSVFPEYFR
+43 WISQHSAFPEYFR

-101 KMSDYLMAATV
+101 KMSDYLMAAGV
-112 ICLAASVCLLYG
+112 ICLAVSVCLLYG
-124 WLKKRRFS
+124 WLKKRGFP

-145 AGPMIYQSCHQIMF
+145 AGPMIYQFCHQIMF
-159 VQYMPFLLMAFSGVD
+159 VQYMPFLLMAFQGVD
-174 RYWEKGKTGL
+174 QYWEKGKTGL

-226 FLVPMIVAVLS
+226 FVIPMIVAILS
-237 AGVLLVPTAHAILQR
+237 AGVLLVPTAYAILQR

-264 LMPKLQ
+264 LMPTLQ
-270 LDSSLYGT
+270 LDTSLYGA
-278 YSVGLTVV
+278 YSVGLTVI
-286 LVAVLLGGIVYGTIR
+286 LVAVLLGGIVCGTIR
-301 ERLVS
+301 ERMVT
-306 VACVALLTV
+306 VVCVALLTV

-335 FLPFFCYLTAVFL
+335 FLPFFCYLTSVFL
-348 NRMKNGE
+348 ERMRNGT
-355 IGRWKGAF
+355 IGRWKGAV

-376 YQQGDGLRAQNYQ
+376 YLQGNGSRAQNYQ
-389 LILFESAALFFF
+389 LILIESAALFFF

-408 KRPFLLLVPALVCLV
+408 KRPFLFLVPALVCLV
-423 LINHAANGKAGNL
+423 LINHAVNGKAGNL

-459 GETGLYRTEQSGVAK
+459 GENGLYRTEQSGVAK

-484 NMRQM
+484 DMRQW

-520 MQSASANPLFQ
+520 MQPASANPLFQ

-541 RSEDGENF
+541 RSENGENF
-549 TTEVQ
+549 TTEIQ

-650 LLYLQFDV
+650 ILYLQFDV

-667 SIAIDGIRNKLTAKS
+667 SIVINGIRNKLTAKN

-721 YVSDTTVMEDDSLYQ
+721 YVSDTTVLEDDSLYQ

-781 VVTEKVNTAFVGCRM
+781 VVTEKVNTAFLGCRM

-810 GLFVGKWISLAGIVL
+810 GLSTGKWISLAGIFL
-825 WAGMWFLTEKCRK
+825 WGAMWFLT
-838 AERRCTDV
+838 
-846 LQDAAGDSVNKCKG
+846 GKCKK
-860 SADR
+860 SRERAR

>member
-1 MKKSNAKEKICGLA
+1 MKKSNAKEKICGLV

-79 YNFSYYGLYNPIV
+79 HNFSYYGLYNPIV

-101 KMSDYLMAATV
+101 KMSDYLMAAGV

-124 WLKKRRFS
+124 WLKKREFP

-159 VQYMPFLLMAFSGVD
+159 VQYMPFLLMAFQGVD
-174 RYWEKGKTGL
+174 QYWEKGKTGL

-226 FLVPMIVAVLS
+226 FVIPMIVAILS
-237 AGVLLVPTAHAILQR
+237 AGVLLVPTAYAILQR

-264 LMPKLQ
+264 LMPNLQ
-270 LDSSLYGT
+270 LDTSLYGA
-278 YSVGLTVV
+278 YSVGLTVI
-286 LVAVLLGGIVYGTIR
+286 LVAVLLGGIVCGTIR
-301 ERLVS
+301 ERMVT
-306 VACVALLTV
+306 VVCVALLTV

-348 NRMKNGE
+348 ERMRNGT
-355 IGRWKGAF
+355 IGRWKGVV
-363 IFGGTVGVSLLAL
+363 IFGSTVGVSLLAL
-376 YQQGDGLRAQNYQ
+376 YLQGNGSRAKNYQ

-408 KRPFLLLVPALVCLV
+408 KRPFLLLIPALVCLV
-423 LINHAANGKAGNL
+423 LINHAVNGKAGNL

-452 AVRDALD
+452 VVRDALD

-484 NMRQM
+484 DMRQW

-505 RKNIFQVEQPFRNGL
+505 RNNVFQVEQPFRNGL
-520 MQSASANPLFQ
+520 MQPASANPLFQ

-541 RSEDGENF
+541 RSENGENF

-554 ETAAPMIYGTSQVVS
+554 EAAAPVIYGTSQVVS
-569 EKTYQTMEFPY
+569 EKTYQTMKFPY

-658 ENDHPNRDV
+658 ENEHPNRDV
-667 SIAIDGIRNKLTAKS
+667 SIVINGIRNKLTAKN

-708 LGKGT
+708 FGKGT

-721 YVSDTTVMEDDSLYQ
+721 YVSDTTVLEDDSLYQ

-771 HLEIKVDGRE
+771 YLEIKVDGRE

-796 VSGEHWVTITYHAP
+796 VSGEHWVTLTYHAL
-810 GLFVGKWISLAGIVL
+810 GLSTGKWISLAGVCL
-825 WAGMWFLTEKCRK
+825 WGAMWFLAGKCKKTEKGPDEEV
-838 AERRCTDV
+838 AEY
-846 LQDAAGDSVNKCKG
+846 AAGVNKVL
-860 SADR
+860 

>member
-1 MKKSNAKEKICGLA
+1 
-15 SYVALAVLTVAAC
+15 
-28 WFFAGRYGVFGANMD
+28 
-43 WISQHSVFPEYFR
+43 
-56 QQFYQTGQFFPE
+56 
-68 YAANIGGGQNI
+68 
-79 YNFSYYGLYNPIV
+79 
-92 LIAYLLPFV
+92 
-101 KMSDYLMAATV
+101 
-112 ICLAASVCLLYG
+112 
-124 WLKKRRFS
+124 
-132 TEIALGVAVLFLL
+132 
-145 AGPMIYQSCHQIMF
+145 
-159 VQYMPFLLMAFSGVD
+159 
-174 RYWEKGKTGL
+174 
-184 YTLGVFL
+184 
-191 MILTSFYFSIAG
+191 
-203 MAAIFLYGWY
+203 
-213 GYPKGIRKRKLFG
+213 
-226 FLVPMIVAVLS
+226 
-237 AGVLLVPTAHAILQR
+237 
-252 SGSSKSQNLKEL
+252 
-264 LMPKLQ
+264 MPKLQ

-423 LINHAANGKAGNL
+423 LINHAVNGKAGNL

-452 AVRDALD
+452 AVRDALN

-484 NMRQM
+484 DMRQM

-520 MQSASANPLFQ
+520 MQPASANPLFQ

-554 ETAAPMIYGTSQVVS
+554 EAAAPVIYGTSQILS

-580 NQTMLMQYAVTNE
+580 NQTMLMQYAVTDE
-593 ENISE
+593 ENIAE

-605 GIREADVT
+605 GIQETNVT
-613 FAAKKGITKEGD
+613 FTAKHGVTKEED
-625 AWKIKTKKEQ
+625 SWKIRTKKEQ

-640 VEGETSGKER
+640 LDEDTSGKER
-650 LLYLQFDV
+650 ILYLQFDV
-658 ENDHPNRDV
+658 ENEHPNRDV
-667 SIAIDGIRNKLTAKS
+667 SIVINGIRNKLTAKS
-682 HLYYNDNT
+682 HLYYNGNT

-721 YVSDTTVMEDDSLYQ
+721 YVSDTTVLEDDSLYQ

-810 GLFVGKWISLAGIVL
+810 GLSAGKWISLAGILL
-825 WAGMWFLTEKCRK
+825 WAGMWLLTRKFSRAEKN
-838 AERRCTDV
+838 
-846 LQDAAGDSVNKCKG
+846 L
-860 SADR
+860 

>member
-1 MKKSNAKEKICGLA
+1 MKKSNAKGKICGLA
-15 SYVALAVLTVAAC
+15 SYAALAVLTVAAC

-92 LIAYLLPFV
+92 RIAYLLPFV
-101 KMSDYLMAATV
+101 KMSDYLMAAGV

-124 WLKKRRFS
+124 WLKKREFS

-159 VQYMPFLLMAFSGVD
+159 VQYMPFLLMAFQGVD
-174 RYWEKGKTGL
+174 QYWEKGKTGL

-226 FLVPMIVAVLS
+226 FVIPMIVAILS
-237 AGVLLVPTAHAILQR
+237 AGVLLVPTAYAILQR
-252 SGSSKSQNLKEL
+252 SGSSKNQNLKEL
-264 LMPKLQ
+264 LMPTLQ
-270 LDSSLYGT
+270 LDTSLYGA
-278 YSVGLTVV
+278 YSVGLTVI
-286 LVAVLLGGIVYGTIR
+286 LVAVLLGGIVCGTIR
-301 ERLVS
+301 ERMVT
-306 VACVALLTV
+306 VVCVALLTV

-355 IGRWKGAF
+355 IGRWKGVF
-363 IFGGTVGVSLLAL
+363 IFGGTVGVSLLTL
-376 YQQGDGLRAQNYQ
+376 YLQGNGSRAKNYQ

-423 LINHAANGKAGNL
+423 LINHAVNGKAGNL

-452 AVRDALD
+452 AVRDALN

-484 NMRQM
+484 DMRQW
-489 TTSVYSSAYN
+489 TTSVYSSAYD

-505 RKNIFQVEQPFRNGL
+505 RNNVFQVEQPFRNGL

-580 NQTMLMQYAVTNE
+580 NQTMLLQYAVTNE

-605 GIREADVT
+605 GIREANVT

-658 ENDHPNRDV
+658 ENEHPNRDV
-667 SIAIDGIRNKLTAKS
+667 SIVINGIRNKLTAKN

-721 YVSDTTVMEDDSLYQ
+721 YVSGTTVLEDDSLYQ

-796 VSGEHWVTITYHAP
+796 VSGEHWVTLTYHAP
-810 GLFVGKWISLAGIVL
+810 GLSTGKWISLAGVFL
-825 WAGMWFLTEKCRK
+825 WGAMWFLT
-838 AERRCTDV
+838 
-846 LQDAAGDSVNKCKG
+846 GKCKK
-860 SADR
+860 SRERDI

>member
-1 MKKSNAKEKICGLA
+1 MKKSNAKERLCGLA
-15 SYVALAVLTVAAC
+15 CYVALAVLTVAAC

-101 KMSDYLMAATV
+101 KMSDYLMAASV
-112 ICLAASVCLLYG
+112 ICLTASVCLLYG
-124 WLKKRRFS
+124 WLKKRGFS

-159 VQYMPFLLMAFSGVD
+159 VQYMPFLLMAFLGVD
-174 RYWEKGKTGL
+174 QYWEKGKTGL

-203 MAAIFLYGWY
+203 MAALFLYGWY
-213 GYPKGIRKRKLFG
+213 GYPKGIQKKKLFG
-226 FLVPMIVAVLS
+226 FVVPMIVAVLS
-237 AGVLLVPTAHAILQR
+237 AGVLLVPTAYAILQR
-252 SGSSKSQNLKEL
+252 SGSSKCQNLKEL

-270 LDSSLYGT
+270 LDSSLYGA

-286 LVAVLLGGIVYGTIR
+286 LVAVLLGGILYGSIR
-301 ERLVS
+301 ERVVS
-306 VACVALLTV
+306 MVCIALLTV

-348 NRMKNGE
+348 DRMKNGK
-355 IGRWKGAF
+355 IGRWKGVF
-363 IFGGTVGVSLLAL
+363 IFGGTMAVSLLAL
-376 YQQGDGLRAQNYQ
+376 YLQGSGSKASDYR
-389 LILFESAALFFF
+389 LILMESAALFFF

-408 KRPFLLLVPALVCLV
+408 KRPLLLLVPALACLV
-423 LINHAANGKAGNL
+423 LINHAVNGEAGNL
-436 VQKEDYQEIT
+436 VQKEDYREIT

-484 NMRQM
+484 DMCQW
-489 TTSVYSSAYN
+489 TTSVYSSAYD
-499 TEYQKF
+499 TEYQNF
-505 RKNIFQVEQPFRNGL
+505 RNHVFQVEQSFRNGL

-549 TTEVQ
+549 TTKVQ
-554 ETAAPMIYGTSQVVS
+554 ETTAPVIYGTSQILS

-580 NQTMLMQYAVTNE
+580 NQTMLMQYAVTDE
-593 ENISE
+593 ENIAE

-605 GIREADVT
+605 GIQETNVT
-613 FAAKKGITKEGD
+613 FTAKHGATKEED
-625 AWKIKTKKEQ
+625 SWKIKTKKEQ

-640 VEGETSGKER
+640 LDEDTSGKER
-650 LLYLQFDV
+650 ILYLQFDV
-658 ENDHPNRDV
+658 KNEHPNRDV
-667 SIAIDGIRNKLTAKS
+667 SIVINGIRNKLTAKS
-682 HLYYNDNT
+682 HLYYNGNT

-698 SADQKKVNVT
+698 SADQKNVKVT
-708 LGKGT
+708 LGEGT
-713 YRICNLKS
+713 YQICNLKS
-721 YVSDTTVMEDDSLYQ
+721 YVSDTAVLEDDSLYQ
-736 STFTPDWNATK
+736 STFTPDRNATK

-752 GSIEM
+752 GSIKM
-757 EQDGY
+757 KQDGY

-781 VVTEKVNTAFVGCRM
+781 VVTEKVNTAFAGCRM

-810 GLFVGKWISLAGIVL
+810 GLAAGKWISLAGILL
-825 WAGMWFLTEKCRK
+825 WAGMWVLTRKLEKRK
-838 AERRCTDV
+838 
-846 LQDAAGDSVNKCKG
+846 
-860 SADR
+860 

>member
-15 SYVALAVLTVAAC
+15 SYAALAVLTVAAC

-226 FLVPMIVAVLS
+226 FVIPMIVAILS
-237 AGVLLVPTAHAILQR
+237 AGVLLVPTAYAILQR

-264 LMPKLQ
+264 LMPNLQ
-270 LDSSLYGT
+270 LDTSLYGA
-278 YSVGLTVV
+278 YSVGLTVI
-286 LVAVLLGGIVYGTIR
+286 LVAVLLGGIVCGTIR
-301 ERLVS
+301 ERMITV
-306 VACVALLTV
+306 VCVALLTV
-315 PVFAWGFNGM
+315 PLFAWGFNGM

-348 NRMKNGE
+348 KRMENGE
-355 IGRWKGAF
+355 IGRWKGVF
-363 IFGGTVGVSLLAL
+363 IFGSTVGVSLLAL
-376 YQQGDGLRAQNYQ
+376 YQQGNGSRAQNYQ

-423 LINHAANGKAGNL
+423 LINHAVNGKAGNL

-452 AVRDALD
+452 AVRDALN

-484 NMRQM
+484 DMRQW

-505 RKNIFQVEQPFRNGL
+505 RNNVFQVEQPFRNGL

-554 ETAAPMIYGTSQVVS
+554 EAAAPVIYGTSQVVS

-658 ENDHPNRDV
+658 ENEHPNRDV
-667 SIAIDGIRNKLTAKS
+667 SIVINGIRNKLTAKS

-698 SADQKKVNVT
+698 SVDQKKIKVT
-708 LGKGT
+708 LGEGA

-721 YVSDTTVMEDDSLYQ
+721 YVSDTTVLEDDSLYQ

-781 VVTEKVNTAFVGCRM
+781 VVTEKVNTAFAGCRM

-810 GLFVGKWISLAGIVL
+810 GLIMGKWISLAGIVL

-838 AERRCTDV
+838 AEREDV
-846 LQDAAGDSVNKCKG
+846 RMSCRTL
-860 SADR
+860 REIL

>member
-15 SYVALAVLTVAAC
+15 SYAVLTVLTVAAC

-56 QQFYQTGQFFPE
+56 QQFYKTGQFFPE

-101 KMSDYLMAATV
+101 KMSDYLMAASV
-112 ICLAASVCLLYG
+112 ICLAVSVCLLYG

-159 VQYMPFLLMAFSGVD
+159 VQYMPFLLMTFLGVD
-174 RYWEKGKTGL
+174 RYWEKGKPGL

-226 FLVPMIVAVLS
+226 FPVPMIVAVLS
-237 AGVLLVPTAHAILQR
+237 AGVLLVPTAYAILQR
-252 SGSSKSQNLKEL
+252 SGSSQSQNLKEL
-264 LMPKLQ
+264 LMPNLQ

-278 YSVGLTVV
+278 YSVGLTVI
-286 LVAVLLGGIVYGTIR
+286 LVAVLLGGIVCGSIR
-301 ERLVS
+301 ERVVS
-306 VACVALLTV
+306 VVCVALLTV

-348 NRMKNGE
+348 NRMKNEE

-376 YQQGDGLRAQNYQ
+376 YLQGDGSRAQNYQ

-401 FLIFQKW
+401 FLIFRKW

-423 LINHAANGKAGNL
+423 LINHVVNGKAGNL

-452 AVRDALD
+452 TVRDALD

-484 NMRQM
+484 DMRQW

-499 TEYQKF
+499 TAYQKF
-505 RKNIFQVEQPFRNGL
+505 RNDVFQVEQPFRNGL

-541 RSEDGENF
+541 RSEDGESF

-554 ETAAPMIYGTSQVVS
+554 EAAAPVIYGTSQILS

-580 NQTMLMQYAVTNE
+580 NQTMLMQYAVTDE
-593 ENISE
+593 ENIAE

-605 GIREADVT
+605 GIQETNVT
-613 FAAKKGITKEGD
+613 FTAKHGVTKED
-625 AWKIKTKKEQ
+625 DSWKIKTKKEQ

-640 VEGETSGKER
+640 VEGETSGKEQI
-650 LLYLQFDV
+650 LYLQFDV
-658 ENDHPNRDV
+658 ENEHPNRDV
-667 SIAIDGIRNKLTAKS
+667 SIVINGIRNKLTAKS
-682 HLYYNDNT
+682 HLYYNGNT

-698 SADQKKVNVT
+698 SADQKKVKVT
-708 LGKGT
+708 LSEGT
-713 YRICNLKS
+713 YQICNLKS
-721 YVSDTTVMEDDSLYQ
+721 YVSDTTVLEDDSLYR
-736 STFTPDWNATK
+736 STFTPDRNATK

-781 VVTEKVNTAFVGCRM
+781 VVTEKVNTTFLGCRL
-796 VSGEHWVTITYHAP
+796 VSGERWVTITYHAP
-810 GLFVGKWISLAGIVL
+810 GISAGKWISLLGVFL
-825 WAGMWFLTEKCRK
+825 WGVMCFLTGKCRK
-838 AERRCTDV
+838 AEKETDEEV
-846 LQDAAGDSVNKCKG
+846 AEYASGVNKVL
-860 SADR
+860 

>member
-1 MKKSNAKEKICGLA
+1 MKKSNAKERICGLA
-15 SYVALAVLTVAAC
+15 CYVALAVLTVAAC

-92 LIAYLLPFV
+92 LIAYLLPFM
-101 KMSDYLMAATV
+101 KMSDYLMAACV
-112 ICLAASVCLLYG
+112 ICLAVSVCLLYG
-124 WLKKRRFS
+124 WLKKRGFS
-132 TEIALGVAVLFLL
+132 TEIAQGVAVLFLL

-159 VQYMPFLLMAFSGVD
+159 VQYMPFLLMTFLGVD
-174 RYWEKGKTGL
+174 RYWEKGKPGL

-203 MAAIFLYGWY
+203 MAALFLYGWY

-237 AGVLLVPTAHAILQR
+237 AGVLLVPTAYAILQR

-459 GETGLYRTEQSGVAK
+459 GETGLCRTEQSGVAK

-484 NMRQM
+484 NMRQW
-489 TTSVYSSAYN
+489 TTSVYSSAYD
-499 TEYQKF
+499 TEYQNF
-505 RKNIFQVEQPFRNGL
+505 RNNVFQVEQPFRNGL

-554 ETAAPMIYGTSQVVS
+554 ETAAPVIYGTSQILS

-580 NQTMLMQYAVTNE
+580 NQTMLMQYAVTDE
-593 ENISE
+593 ENIAE

-605 GIREADVT
+605 GIQETNVT
-613 FAAKKGITKEGD
+613 FTAKHGVTKED
-625 AWKIKTKKEQ
+625 DSWKIRTKKNQ

-640 VEGETSGKER
+640 LDEDTSGKER
-650 LLYLQFDV
+650 ILYLQFDV
-658 ENDHPNRDV
+658 ENEHPNRDV
-667 SIAIDGIRNKLTAKS
+667 SIVINGIRNKLTAKS
-682 HLYYNDNT
+682 HLYYNGNT

-721 YVSDTTVMEDDSLYQ
+721 YVSDTTVLEDDSLYQ

-796 VSGEHWVTITYHAP
+796 VSGEHWVTITYHVP
-810 GLFVGKWISLAGIVL
+810 GLSAGKWISLAGILL
-825 WAGMWFLTEKCRK
+825 WAGMWLLTRKFSRAEKN
-838 AERRCTDV
+838 
-846 LQDAAGDSVNKCKG
+846 L
-860 SADR
+860 

>member
-15 SYVALAVLTVAAC
+15 SYAVLAVLTVAAC

-101 KMSDYLMAATV
+101 KMSDYLMAAGV

-124 WLKKRRFS
+124 WLKKRGFS
-132 TEIALGVAVLFLL
+132 TEIAQGVAVLFLL

-159 VQYMPFLLMAFSGVD
+159 VQYMPFLLMTFLGVD
-174 RYWEKGKTGL
+174 RYWEKGKPGL

-226 FLVPMIVAVLS
+226 FPVPMIVAVLS
-237 AGVLLVPTAHAILQR
+237 AGVLLVPTAYAILQR
-252 SGSSKSQNLKEL
+252 SGSSQSQNLKEL
-264 LMPKLQ
+264 LMPNLQ

-278 YSVGLTVV
+278 YSVGLTVI
-286 LVAVLLGGIVYGTIR
+286 LVAVLLGGIVCGSIR
-301 ERLVS
+301 ERVVS
-306 VACVALLTV
+306 VVCVALLTV

-355 IGRWKGAF
+355 IGRWKGTF

-376 YQQGDGLRAQNYQ
+376 YLQGDGSRAQNYQ

-401 FLIFQKW
+401 FLIFRKW

-423 LINHAANGKAGNL
+423 LINHVVNGKAGNL

-484 NMRQM
+484 DMRQW

-499 TEYQKF
+499 TAYQKF
-505 RKNIFQVEQPFRNGL
+505 RNDVFQVEQPFRNGL

-549 TTEVQ
+549 TTEMQ
-554 ETAAPMIYGTSQVVS
+554 EAAAPVIYGTNQVIA
-569 EKTYQTMEFPY
+569 EKTYQAMKFPY
-580 NQTMLMQYAVTNE
+580 NQTMLMQYAVTGNE
-593 ENISE
+593 KIADT
-598 HGVTKTK
+598 GVEKTK
-605 GIREADVT
+605 GIQETNVT
-613 FAAKKGITKEGD
+613 FTAKQGVTKED
-625 AWKIKTKKEQ
+625 DSWKIRTKKNQ

-640 VEGETSGKER
+640 LDEDTSGKER
-650 LLYLQFDV
+650 ILYLQFDV
-658 ENDHPNRDV
+658 ENEHPNRDV
-667 SIAIDGIRNKLTAKS
+667 SIVINGIRNKLTAKS
-682 HLYYNDNT
+682 HLYYNGNT

-721 YVSDTTVMEDDSLYQ
+721 YVSDTTVLEDDSLYQ

-762 LITSIPYDS
+762 LI
-771 HLEIKVDGRE
+771 
-781 VVTEKVNTAFVGCRM
+781 
-796 VSGEHWVTITYHAP
+796 
-810 GLFVGKWISLAGIVL
+810 
-825 WAGMWFLTEKCRK
+825 
-838 AERRCTDV
+838 
-846 LQDAAGDSVNKCKG
+846 
-860 SADR
+860 